1 MLIGQVLFSDL
12 RKPTKPRHLWNPYKK
27 EKRLDFFYL
36 LSKMFTP
43 TEAIAFPIAATSDIS
58 TLVSGAAADGKK
70 LVVTDLTINDELVSL
85 KLVGYLTTNA
95 IQVDSKY
102 GSHTIGFAF
111 DEESDLAAFTAL
123 YKFFD
128 DNILGADW
136 KVVDMI
142 RNKRI
147 YLKLKVKNNQYVTRS
162 NIKLTPKTALDAPL
176 TRNQKVEVQVDLKA
190 YYSLGEE
197 KSCGFYFDIFNIL
210 FDTK

>member
-1 MLIGQVLFSDL
+1 MSCCSTILGSPSELKNSFDMESGLMLIGQVLFSDL
-12 RKPTKPRHLWNPYKK
+12 RKPTKPRHLWNPYKN

-102 GSHTIGFAF
+102 GSHTIGFA
-111 DEESDLAAFTAL
+111 SSHVLIVLDLELQVNTFVA
-123 YKFFD
+123 
-128 DNILGADW
+128 NH
-136 KVVDMI
+136 
-142 RNKRI
+142 
-147 YLKLKVKNNQYVTRS
+147 
-162 NIKLTPKTALDAPL
+162 IKLTPKTALDAPL